1 MAEDRRPSSSSAT
14 GATSGSPVLAAP
26 AVPSAASIAGGVGAP
41 APVRGTP
48 ARSSRFAFRTRLTLA
63 LLASAILPLAVF
75 CMVGLLIVLVL
86 VQGPLDP
93 TIARL
98 LLFALAIVVTV
109 AIIGSYL
116 LVEDLT
122 APLRGF
128 ARAVDRV
135 SAGDLSHPINIAG
148 DDELAHLAE
157 SHNRLA
163 ADLLR
168 RNQELGQIL
177 AAIEAVSPRDGVQ
190 FLASRAADDAK
201 AAFGM
206 IDAAVYLG
214 NPAHIPIMD
223 AVPGESRPLRA
234 VLRAGGE
241 DLGVL
246 FGRLPAT
253 RSWERADGDLL
264 ELFASHVAVAIRNAQ
279 LFAQVEEQNAQL
291 IELDAAKDEFLR
303 GVSHNL
309 QTPLTSIRA
318 HAEQLGDDRPDRRL
332 GIIAEQAERLSRMVR
347 QLLTVTRL
355 ESGAFKPKADVVALG
370 GRVRKAW
377 EALGADGV
385 AFTLDDRSDGWL
397 AIADA
402 DQLDQV
408 LWALLDNAVKYG
420 ERRPVSVDIVAIVA
434 SPDISQL
441 RVTITDGGRGV
452 SEADR
457 ERLFGR
463 FQRGTRPA
471 ADAGRSGL
479 DGSGLEGSGLGL
491 YVSRELCRAMDGD
504 LVLEPPEA
512 GRGPRSA
519 STCRARPPRNRPRV
533 GGSPGPGSGGGPRRR
548 GSGRARR
555 GRSRPCRPPARP
567 PFPTGR

>member
-1 MAEDRRPSSSSAT
+1 LTTGTEEPEGSS
-14 GATSGSPVLAAP
+14 SPVLSAP
-26 AVPSAASIAGGVGAP
+26 AVPSAASVSGTLGAVT
-41 APVRGTP
+41 PVVARP
-48 ARSSRFAFRTRLTLA
+48 MVPRSSRFAFRTRLTLA
-63 LLASAILPLAVF
+63 LLASALLPLAIF
-75 CMVGLLIVLVL
+75 CFIGVLIVLVL

-98 LLFALAIVVTV
+98 LLFALAIVITL

-122 APLRGF
+122 SPLRGF

-135 SAGDLSHPINIAG
+135 SAGDLSHPIQIAG

-190 FLASRAADDAK
+190 FLAARAADDAK

-279 LFAQVEEQNAQL
+279 LFTQVEEQNAQL

-332 GIIAEQAERLSRMVR
+332 GIIAEQSERLSRMVR

-355 ESGAFKPKADVVALG
+355 ESGAFKPKADVVSLG
-370 GRVRKAW
+370 GRVKKAW

-385 AFTLDDRSDGWL
+385 EFTIEDRSDGWL

-420 ERRPVSVDIVAIVA
+420 ERRPVSVEVIAIA
-434 SPDISQL
+434 AEPDVSQL

-471 ADAGRSGL
+471 SDLAGGAL
-479 DGSGLEGSGLGL
+479 EGTGLEGSGLGL

-504 LVLEPPEA
+504 LVLEPPVAGEGASFSIYLPGEA
-512 GRGPRSA
+512 A
-519 STCRARPPRNRPRV
+519 TE
-533 GGSPGPGSGGGPRRR
+533 
-548 GSGRARR
+548 
-555 GRSRPCRPPARP
+555 
-567 PFPTGR
+567 